1 MKTDIQNPGFY
12 LGLNTD
18 FWNRKEIRNYF
29 EHLANPGYLVK
40 FTLYGVRLQ
49 DLSTSQEL
57 KLQKRIGLKGDV

>member
-18 FWNRKEIRNYF
+18 FWNRKEMLNYLD
-29 EHLANPGYLVK
+29 HLANPGYLVN
-40 FTLYGVRLQ
+40 FTSYSVRLQ

-57 KLQKRIGLKGDV
+57 KLQKRIGLRGDL